1 VDVKDIENTNM
12 GVGKD
17 IKGSKQDK
25 TFLKITSLLK
35 LYVTHITTTK

>member
-17 IKGSKQDK
+17 TKRSKQDENIYK
-25 TFLKITSLLK
+25 NNRFI
-35 LYVTHITTTK
+35 

>member
-12 GVGKD
+12 GIGKD
-17 IKGSKQDK
+17 TKRSKQDK

-35 LYVTHITTTK
+35 LYVTHTTTTK